1 MSVVHSKLL
10 YAGCAAAIPC
20 RPPGEHS
27 TAPKLAEGKARSA
40 MRGFKGGHRDK
51 LRELAQL
58 MRTEDGRDPFEVFAQ
73 MEQLIDTMGPTK

>member
-1 MSVVHSKLL
+1 
-10 YAGCAAAIPC
+10 
-20 RPPGEHS
+20 
-27 TAPKLAEGKARSA
+27 